1 MPRPHTIVVF
11 AHQMAGTVSHPWIS
25 AGSDTGLRTAPGEEA
40 EQEQKHF
47 LSRPCPQ
54 VGRLQ
59 DLWSNQQD
67 VLAALEREGQ
77 LHRAEQEGRFR
88 LQGTMDFL

>member
-11 AHQMAGTVSHPWIS
+11 AHQMAGTVSHPRIS
-25 AGSDTGLRTAPGEEA
+25 AGSETGLRTAPDEEA

-47 LSRPCPQ
+47 LSRHRPQ
-54 VGRLQ
+54 VGQLQ

-67 VLAALEREGQ
+67 VLTALERPFPLTRYGGLPLEDTWP
-77 LHRAEQEGRFR
+77 E
-88 LQGTMDFL
+88 T